1 MFVPPAFISS
11 TSEEGRMNCVLLL
24 TSWILGLAE
33 LLDPVFGCPP
43 SSHLPWLWKRCS
55 RGRRIVMSLFFF
67 SLFLQMDRGVLSLL
81 FAASCVPPLISHI
94 YPRLWS
100 GF

>member
-1 MFVPPAFISS
+1 MFVPPAFISL
-11 TSEEGRMNCVLLL
+11 TSEEGRMNCILLL

-33 LLDPVFGCPP
+33 LLDPIFGCHP
-43 SSHLPWLWKRCS
+43 SSHLPRLWKRCS

-81 FAASCVPPLISHI
+81 VAAS
-94 YPRLWS
+94 
-100 GF
+100 